1 MPDGRLRTILIVEDD
16 EQTREYF
23 AAALTTDPATGRVL
37 KAANVDEARAHL
49 AAVNPEVMLVD
60 IGLPDGSGIDLI
72 RHVRA
77 HSRGTV
83 SMVISVFGDEAS
95 IIGALEAGARGYL
108 LKSEAPEDLRLS
120 VTQLCDGGAPISP
133 AIASHLL
140 RRFSESGDPHDNAHA
155 GTDDGSRKDHVGLT
169 QREREA
175 LLLIVQGLS
184 YQQVANEMGITRHT
198 ATSHIRSI
206 YRKLEVRSRSEAVY
220 EALSLGI
227 VKVDERS

>member
-1 MPDGRLRTILIVEDD
+1 MSDGRLRTILIVEDD

-23 AAALTTDPATGRVL
+23 AAALETDPATGRVL
-37 KAANVDEARAHL
+37 KAATVDQARVHL
-49 AAVNPEVMLVD
+49 AAIDPDVLLVD

-77 HSRGTV
+77 HSKGTV
-83 SMVISVFGDEAS
+83 SMVISVFGDETS

-120 VTQLCDGGAPISP
+120 VAQLCEGGAPISP

-140 RRFSESGDPHDNAHA
+140 RRFSEP
-155 GTDDGSRKDHVGLT
+155 DDGSAAQSDAANRARNDAIGLT

-175 LLLIVQGLS
+175 LLLIVQGMS

-227 VKVDERS
+227 VKVDERD

>member
-1 MPDGRLRTILIVEDD
+1 MTKDRSRTILIVEDD

-23 AAALTTDPATGRVL
+23 AVALELDPATGQIL
-37 KAANVDEARAHL
+37 KAATFDAGLTQLSASH
-49 AAVNPEVMLVD
+49 PDVMLVD

-72 RHVRA
+72 RHARQ

-83 SMVISVFGDEAS
+83 SMVISVFGDETS
-95 IIGALEAGARGYL
+95 IIHAIEAGARGYL

-120 VTQLCDGGAPISP
+120 VTQLCEGGAPISP

-140 RRFSESGDPHDNAHA
+140 RRFNDPDTP
-155 GTDDGSRKDHVGLT
+155 TDTQKEVAGLT
-169 QREREA
+169 HREREA

-184 YQQVANEMGITRHT
+184 YQQVADEMGITRHT

-220 EALSLGI
+220 EALRVGL